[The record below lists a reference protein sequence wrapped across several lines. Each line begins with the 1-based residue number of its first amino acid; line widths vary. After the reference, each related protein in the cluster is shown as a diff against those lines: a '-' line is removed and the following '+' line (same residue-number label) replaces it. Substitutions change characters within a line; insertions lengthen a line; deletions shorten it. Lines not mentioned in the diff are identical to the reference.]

1 MASWCVNKMAKFI
14 ETVYGVQYANLIHNW
29 AHTRPSYTSTAE
41 LHGKAFRMGIISMK
55 TER

>member
-1 MASWCVNKMAKFI
+1 MASCCVNKMAKFI

-29 AHTRPSYTSTAE
+29 AHKRPSYTSTAE

-55 TER
+55 T